1 MRKNEMITI
10 KCIKANRIYND
21 YSEDML
27 ESLNINLTNN
37 FLFRMFYRYR
47 NIKMEQHNYC
57 EDLIKVELSKNEEQ
71 AKKQTKVEFNGITYI
86 PLVTS
91 PSLMKFEEGKY
102 KCSYIYINKEYKE
115 FIDIFKTCV
124 SLEKINDKVNNLDE
138 EICINKDI
146 IARLSLALSGS
157 YRVNCKPNIVVLKE
171 KTYEYTSRY
180 VSFNEEYKLVP
191 VTDNPKDKTVTTYTK
206 THTFADGAG
215 FMSPKLAEIIQ
226 KQLKVNYPIDFAVIR
241 NYCGLAVKGL
251 VVKADF
257 NQYFKDNYVKDTDTF
272 KIAENGDFWVLDR
285 WGQLQNISQADLI
298 LNETQVKWAKWFNSM
313 EEVEELILYN
323 YYDNYRDLLT
333 SLYVTKINK
342 KEPKE
347 YTKTNYQL
355 ISNLALTPSEL
366 RELSEP
372 TENYFK
378 DITSNNPNIDKVRI
392 FLGDT
397 MNQDLTDLEDLEEDK
412 PINEELSAAT
422 KIHYLIQSN
431 PSILKTA
438 GVMQVIKSLC
448 KKQVSQ
454 IAGGRFYL
462 RGNYKILAPEPV
474 AYLNWIMTNELTG
487 VLKEREF
494 YVPNETGK
502 RTLSRNPLNSFS
514 EIQKINLVKN
524 ETLDKY
530 FGNLTSEVLFLNA
543 VDDTAMLMSGA
554 DEDGDMGLCIDNDII
569 YNSVAPKYK
578 IDSLTYDYINLAD
591 GDSVTDIVY
600 NEKTEF
606 ESAIEGSGN
615 LIGSI
620 SNLGMIVTNTSQ
632 EFTYLNVLTGDFVT
646 YSQLL
651 NAFIKKY
658 GDRKEYKSIKENIK
672 TWEKLLESNLTK
684 ESRRKTKKEL
694 KEFKNELDSA
704 YRENLNKKIEELIEE
719 DKVKALKDMSDAEIK
734 QQFINQFHKNAEFS
748 YYALYLQMLA
758 IDSPKTGLA
767 QEAKEKA
774 KDFKE
779 WVKDSFGTT
788 KKPKFIFYS
797 KAENFDSKEAKEN
810 AKYSYNKSHSL
821 LNKNIGQVYNNV
833 IDVNKKFNW
842 ERLEQY
848 FKMLLFNNPTN
859 VLNSTLLIALES
871 IRDNWKADREKFEE
885 YKKINGE
892 KIYEFR
898 NKYDYKD
905 HDRSNYYNLIDLK
918 YTKKVDELLEEYS
931 VNEIAFHLTQIELKS
946 SKFITNCCWT
956 ILKSKVDEQFKNVYK
971 YNIDANGEI
980 DWLFKKYTRILVNRE
995 SGDSITTNLVKRAEK
1010 FQTRKIKF
1018 KLEVEE
1024 NDMDL
1029 SSVIFK
1035 KNNGTIEVYDNN
1047 GLMCGNVYKDHVKK
1061 CVYDKKVE
1069 IIKNTIKESTKKTG
1083 ETYKYVELECN
1094 FKITD
1099 EIAS

>member
-10 KCIKANRIYND
+10 KCIKANKIYDNYD
-21 YSEDML
+21 EDML

-86 PLVTS
+86 PLITS

-102 KCSYIYINKEYKE
+102 KCSYIYINQEYKE

-124 SLEKINDKVNNLDE
+124 SLEKINDKVNNLNE

-157 YRVNCKPNIVVLKE
+157 YRVNYKPNIVVLSE
-171 KTYEYTSRY
+171 KKYKYTSRY
-180 VSFNEEYKLVP
+180 VSFDDEYKLVP
-191 VTDNPKDKTVTTYTK
+191 VTDEGKDTLTQKHV
-206 THTFADGAG
+206 FADGAG

-226 KQLKVNYPIDFAVIR
+226 NDLNVNYPIDFAVIR
-241 NYCGLAVKGL
+241 NYMGLAVKGL

-257 NQYFKDNYVKDTDTF
+257 NQYFEDNYKADTDTF

-285 WGQLQNISQADLI
+285 WGQPQNISQADLI

-313 EEVEELILYN
+313 EEVEELIQN
-323 YYDNYRDLLT
+323 SYYDNYRDLLT

-342 KEPKE
+342 KEPKS

-355 ISNLALTPSEL
+355 ISNLALTPTEL
-366 RELSEP
+366 RQLSEP

-397 MNQDLTDLEDLEEDK
+397 MKQDLTDLETDLEEEKKID
-412 PINEELSAAT
+412 EELTAAT

-431 PSILKTA
+431 PKILKTA
-438 GVMQVIKSLC
+438 TVMQVIKSLC

-454 IAGGRFYL
+454 LAGGRFYIK
-462 RGNYKILAPEPV
+462 GNYKILAPEPT
-474 AYLNWIMTNELTG
+474 AYLNWIMTSSLEGELG
-487 VLKEREF
+487 EREF
-494 YVPNETGK
+494 YVPGEQGK

-514 EIQKINLVKN
+514 EIQKANLVKN

-530 FGNLTSEVLFLNA
+530 FGNLTSEILFLNA

-554 DEDGDMGLCIDNDII
+554 DEDGDMALCVDNDII
-569 YNSVAPKYK
+569 YNSVVPKFE
-578 IDSLTYDYINLAD
+578 IDGLTYDYINLAD

-632 EFTYLNVLTGDFVT
+632 EFTYLNVSTGYFIT
-646 YSQLL
+646 YNQLL
-651 NAFIKKY
+651 NGFIEKFGNEEKYKTLKEEIEKEEKWLDEDLAPESLKETKKKIKK
-658 GDRKEYKSIKENIK
+658 
-672 TWEKLLESNLTK
+672 L
-684 ESRRKTKKEL
+684 
-694 KEFKNELDSA
+694 KNELDSA
-704 YRENLNKKIEELIEE
+704 YREDLNKKLEELLEE
-719 DKVKALKDMSDAEIK
+719 GKVKALKDMSDAAIK

-779 WVKDSFGTT
+779 LIEKEFGTT
-788 KKPKFIFYS
+788 KKPNFISYS
-797 KAENFDSKEAKEN
+797 KAEKFDTKEDKE
-810 AKYSYNKSHSL
+810 KDKFRYNKSHSL
-821 LNKNIGQVYNNV
+821 LNKNIGQVYNNI
-833 IDVNKKFNW
+833 IDVNKEFNW
-842 ERLEQY
+842 ERLDQY
-848 FKMLLFNNPTN
+848 YKMFKFNNSSN
-859 VLNSTLLIALES
+859 VLNSTLLIKLTE

-885 YKKINGE
+885 CKKVNGK

-898 NKYDYKD
+898 NKYDCKES
-905 HDRSNYYNLIDLK
+905 DRSNYYNLIDLK

-931 VNEIAFHLTQIELKS
+931 VNDIAFHLTEVELKS

-956 ILKSKVDEQFKNVYK
+956 ILKNKIDEQFKDVYK
-971 YNIDANGEI
+971 YNLDENGEI
-980 DWLFKKYTRILVNRE
+980 NWLFKNYTKILVNRE
-995 SGDSITTNLVKRAEK
+995 TGDSITTNLEKRAEK
-1010 FQTRKIKF
+1010 FMVRKIKF
-1018 KLEVEE
+1018 KLEVKE
-1024 NDMDL
+1024 NDMNL

-1035 KNNGTIEVYDNN
+1035 NNDGRIEVYDND
-1047 GLMCGNVYKDHVKK
+1047 GLMTGIVYRDHVKK

-1069 IIKNTIKESTKKTG
+1069 IIKNTIKESTHKKTG
-1083 ETYKYVELECN
+1083 KTYKYVELEC
-1094 FKITD
+1094 KIDVT
-1099 EIAS
+1099 S